1 MKIYTLSCKT
11 VTIDLEP
18 SDLVET
24 VKTRVQEM
32 ESISSDKLRVIFE
45 GKQLDDKKMLS
56 HYNIQNDSTL
66 MIGLRLK

>member
-1 MKIYTLSCKT
+1 MQIYTLSCKT
-11 VTIDLEP
+11 VTIEIEP

-32 ESISSDKLRVIFE
+32 EGISSDQMRVIFQ

-66 MIGLRLK
+66 IIGLRLK

>member
-1 MKIYTLSCKT
+1 MQIYIFHKI
-11 VTIDLEP
+11 IEFEIEP

-32 ESISSDKLRVIFE
+32 EGIGSDQLRVIFQ
-45 GKQLDDKKMLS
+45 GKQLDDNKMLS
-56 HYNIQNDSTL
+56 DYNIQNDSTL